1 MEKDFESESDNEEL
15 LFGLEDEEPT
25 EVEDTWLDK

>member
-1 MEKDFESESDNEEL
+1 MEKDFESESDDEEWS
-15 LFGLEDEEPT
+15 FGMEDEEPT